1 MLVFSYISLVRIG
14 ACCNSFLLSPVLGWI
29 NFGLVECLCLW
40 RKSGKAMG
48 MAFRQHGPLGEL
60 APNVPCSF
68 DFLCMLSITYLLHQI
83 ILLRTS
89 KKIRVCIYCSCIRMY
104 THVISVYIYTYNY
117 CITWKRMFQCWCRLA
132 SACWPQRFSSA
143 RPKEFWA
150 ACLGLASMSIV
161 RLAPWW

>member
-104 THVISVYIYTYNY
+104 THVISVYIYIHIIIASLENG
-117 CITWKRMFQCWCRLA
+117 CSSVGVDLPRLVGLKG
-132 SACWPQRFSSA
+132 SLLRG
-143 RPKEFWA
+143 PKIS
-150 ACLGLASMSIV
+150 GQHV
-161 RLAPWW
+161 